1 MEKLTKGKD
10 LPEILQQ
17 IEDDTS
23 VDVEGVKEKLR
34 QEAEASTETEKG
46 N

>member
-1 MEKLTKGKD
+1 LTEGKD
-10 LPEILQQ
+10 IPKILQQ

-23 VDVEGVKEKLR
+23 VDVEGVKKKLR
-34 QEAEASTETEKG
+34 EEAEASTETEKG